1 MRPDMKVDTSG
12 FDAAM
17 VKAKMGADDLLN
29 IAGAGAAVV
38 ASVQKMQVPVD
49 TAATRNS
56 IRSHII
62 KSTRTEVIDD
72 IGPETDYAPYIEYGV
87 ASKPN
92 YPIQPFVRPSAH
104 GNNARS
110 AQNAIARAFRAWIEA
125 KWPN

>member
-29 IAGAGAAVV
+29 SAGAGAAVV
-38 ASVQKMQVPVD
+38 VSVQKMQVPVD
-49 TAATRNS
+49 TAATRTS
-56 IRSHII
+56 IKSHII

-72 IGPETDYAPYIEYGV
+72 IGPETEYAPYIEYGV

-104 GNNARS
+104 GKKRRDCI
-110 AQNAIARAFRAWIEA
+110 NAITTAFHTWILS
-125 KWPN
+125 KWPK

>member
-1 MRPDMKVDTSG
+1 LSSGITVDTSG

-38 ASVQKMQVPVD
+38 SSTQKVLVPVD
-49 TAATRNS
+49 TGATRSS
-56 IRSHII
+56 INSHIQT
-62 KSTRTEVIDD
+62 STRTQVIDD
-72 IGPETDYAPYIEYGV
+72 IGPETEYAPYIEYGV

-92 YPIQPFVRPSAH
+92 YPIQPFVVPSAH

-110 AQNAIARAFRAWIEA
+110 AQNAISRAFGAWLSEI
-125 KWPN
+125 WPS